1 MNKMNKKK
9 LLMMFIVLMLLMPMR
24 VYASE
29 KSQDVKSTTEV
40 KDNLSNKEALILEIL
55 IVPGIIL
62 LVVTIVVGRKMLA
75 FMDQPVI
82 GAGESANEKIIA
94 EDKEVETTEDKDTE
108 NKND

>member
-1 MNKMNKKK
+1 
-9 LLMMFIVLMLLMPMR
+9 MLLMPMR

-29 KSQDVKSTTEV
+29 KSQDIKSTTEV

-108 NKND
+108 DKDTENKDTENKND